1 MKNSS
6 NVVTEVIVTVTIAIL
21 LLSIMQWLSKSLT
34 MIELFTGEQMM
45 FIILGASSS
54 PLLWHLI
61 RKVMPYVIKRI
72 TTQQAGMEVRTVTRP
87 TEASTI
93 EPEPEILTPPEGSA
107 NEPQAGLLS
116 QVSELR
122 EESQEVEPSYGHE
135 VGREEEEKPAF
146 DTRAKTPLTAPEL
159 ITQESQQVDED
170 YSLEFT
176 EEEIRELRDL
186 TKRIRELRRRL
197 LAYT

>member
-6 NVVTEVIVTVTIAIL
+6 NVVPEAIVAVTIAIL

-61 RKVMPYVIKRI
+61 RKVTPYVIKRI

-135 VGREEEEKPAF
+135 VGREEEEKPVF
-146 DTRAKTPLTAPEL
+146 DTKAKTPLTAPEL

>member
-87 TEASTI
+87 TEASII

-146 DTRAKTPLTAPEL
+146 DTKAKMPLTAPEL

-197 LAYT
+197 LAYA

>member
-146 DTRAKTPLTAPEL
+146 DTRAKVPLTAPEL

-176 EEEIRELRDL
+176 EEELRELRDL

>member
-87 TEASTI
+87 AEASII
-93 EPEPEILTPPEGSA
+93 ESESEILTPPEGSA

-146 DTRAKTPLTAPEL
+146 DTKAKMPLTAPEL

-176 EEEIRELRDL
+176 EEELRELRDL